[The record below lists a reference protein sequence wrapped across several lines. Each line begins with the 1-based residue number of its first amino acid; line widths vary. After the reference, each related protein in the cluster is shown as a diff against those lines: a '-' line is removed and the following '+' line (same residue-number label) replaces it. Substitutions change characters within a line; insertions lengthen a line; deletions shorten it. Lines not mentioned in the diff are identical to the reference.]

1 MKKRRF
7 VSTIFAAISTI
18 ATAVTFTPVE
28 KSATFYKEDSSGEQI
43 FVGESDSARIRVVF
57 NLNDE
62 PITNDVQSIDC
73 YLVSDGDTIEIDRNS
88 PVLTVGPNKC
98 YHVMSKTI
106 GLNNKV
112 LKSSTSHLCY
122 VKKKSVAPT
131 LKVCDYDTITN
142 FVCGQDLKVK
152 FFNLDYVNTY
162 VDAKGNS
169 RVIEDNIVLTYIDY
183 EADGL
188 TIKEKQMEFVVDG
201 VNKDTTWFIQK
212 PKRNTVF
219 KIKDKLTEYVYISD
233 TFHTTLPF
241 STAQISID
249 AEAIPHNTEKRS
261 DEAIVF
267 GSLEEAKSNVG
278 EYLFSGPLKITLE
291 RNSVDNS
298 PIDTIVTVNEQDSTR
313 RDTALV
319 PVDAKYTW
327 KFYNDSTGTLKRST
341 DTYSGLKLLQSK
353 DIDEYG
359 THFIILTCDNGV
371 CKDTLV
377 AGFKVTTSYLDMPSV
392 FTPNGDGYNDEFRP
406 TYTSI
411 REYNIWIYNTMGKE
425 MYSSKDITVGWDG
438 TYKGKDSPIGAYY
451 YVVKAT
457 GVDGIEYKLKGTVNL
472 VRHED

>member
-28 KSATFYKEDSSGEQI
+28 KSTTFYKEDSSGEQI
-43 FVGESDSARIRVVF
+43 FVGESDSANIRVIPGKEENVYNF
-57 NLNDE
+57 KLSCGRD
-62 PITNDVQSIDC
+62 TVDVTDSVKIGTD
-73 YLVSDGDTIEIDRNS
+73 
-88 PVLTVGPNKC
+88 KC
-98 YHVMSKTI
+98 YTLLYTVNSGNKEKTE
-106 GLNNKV
+106 
-112 LKSSTSHLCY
+112 SAYLCY
-122 VKKKSVAPT
+122 VKKTAVAPT
-131 LKVCDYDTITN
+131 LKVCDYDTIAN

-162 VDAKGNS
+162 VNSKGTQ

-183 EADGL
+183 EAEGL
-188 TIKEKQMEFVVDG
+188 TIKEKQMEVVVDG
-201 VNKDTTWFIQK
+201 VNNDTTLFVQK
-212 PKRNTVF
+212 PRRNTVF
-219 KIKDKLTEYVYISD
+219 KIKDKLTDYEYISD
-233 TFHTTLPF
+233 TFYTSLPF
-241 STAQISID
+241 STAQLSID

-261 DEAIVF
+261 DEALVF
-267 GSLEEAKSNVG
+267 GTLEEAKANVG
-278 EYLFSGPLKITLE
+278 NYIFSGPLTITLE

-298 PIDTIVTVNEQDSTR
+298 PIETVVTVNEQDSTK

-327 KFYNDSTGTLKRST
+327 KFFNDSTGVLNRSI
-341 DTYSGLKLLQSK
+341 DTYTGLKILQNK
-353 DIDEYG
+353 DINEYG
-359 THFIILTCDNGV
+359 THFIILACDNGI

-377 AGFKVTTSYLDMPSV
+377 TGFKVKTSYLDMPYV

-411 REYNIWIYNTMGKE
+411 REYEIWIYNTMGKE

-438 TYKGKDSPIGAYY
+438 TYKGKDSPIGTYY